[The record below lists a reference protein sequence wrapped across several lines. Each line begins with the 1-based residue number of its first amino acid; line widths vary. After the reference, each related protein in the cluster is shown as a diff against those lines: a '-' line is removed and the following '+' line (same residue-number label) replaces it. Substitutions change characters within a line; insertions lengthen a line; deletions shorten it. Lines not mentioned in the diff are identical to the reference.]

1 MCPHALTTLAIV
13 AKHKKHR
20 KPKTRSG
27 RSSGRGPTP
36 PRGGADDLLSLVRKA
51 LRDGPAALLDF
62 ASYLLAGTQRPT
74 DPFARNA
81 TPPGPTT
88 ADMVESFVG
97 VERMETSALLSVW
110 RVLVTDELLRA
121 RINRELARR
130 STTLPEWMLALPDV
144 RVRACTESTHVL
156 GDGDNINLGIQ
167 LATGE
172 ELTAVLYI
180 DHNLGTAVKDAFV
193 VPESIE
199 RTDALFAEH
208 ADDPDLVVRPLDL
221 ADAKQRLLDALET
234 GRHFYPPLESETW
247 PGCEPLM
254 RWWIALLPDGGQK
267 IQHREWDQSELDA
280 ERDRFLASPHSVELQ
295 ADPDHA
301 ELAETL
307 FWFGSSYSGTDPLRW
322 SVVRVEVLLLDWLPR
337 KVVADADYLAKAPRV
352 LRALVRYSHA
362 ERGIRSDLTNEVLA
376 SIDEEEPEYQRTIRS
391 ARPQGP
397 AALLDRMG
405 LLDDEDDQ
413 NDDELEGLS
422 FEDHLRHF
430 AEHRLA
436 DLAEQVGGTDVLN
449 ALPLDPLPTEP
460 FPWGGI
466 AEAARPRTQEV
477 LDVLA
482 AGLADDPELLTAC
495 QRLLARAVSG
505 DPECMLRVTK
515 AAPTAAAVAWS
526 VGHGNRFFDGATTTV
541 KEFLSRFGATGSPSQ
556 RAEVLL
562 SAAGLTRD
570 NHNQVHLPLDLIT
583 SSRRRTIVDEKAR
596 HEQLRDRLAGSAG
609 ESGLNVVRL
618 QVVLRN
624 VTPEVRRVVDVPGDI
639 GLPLLHLV
647 LQEAV
652 GWERAHLHQFVSGS
666 RRWSRPDLD
675 GALDETAATLRD
687 LGPRFVYEYD
697 FGDGWEHEVVLV
709 GPGVAP
715 GLVEGSGACPP
726 EDCGGPWGF
735 EELQQVLADPRHPE
749 HADRLEWLGG
759 PLLDYDHDRH
769 TTRVAQLL
777 A

>member
-1 MCPHALTTLAIV
+1 M

-20 KPKTRSG
+20 KTKTRSG

-36 PRGGADDLLSLVRKA
+36 PRGGADDLLALVRKA
-51 LRDGPAALLDF
+51 LRDGPAALLDL
-62 ASYLLAGTQRPT
+62 ASYLLAGTERPT
-74 DPFARNA
+74 DPFTRNA
-81 TPPGPTT
+81 DASGPST

-97 VERMETSALLSVW
+97 VERMETSALLAVW

-121 RINRELARR
+121 RIDRELARR
-130 STTLPEWMLALPDV
+130 SAALPEWLRALPEV
-144 RVRACTESTHVL
+144 HVRACTESTHVF

-193 VPESIE
+193 VPEPIE
-199 RTDALFAEH
+199 RTDALFVEH

-247 PGCEPLM
+247 PGCQPLM
-254 RWWIALLPDGGQK
+254 RWWVALLPDGGQEVT
-267 IQHREWDQSELDA
+267 HGEWDQVELDA
-280 ERDRFLASPHSVELQ
+280 ERDRFLASPQAAELR

-301 ELAETL
+301 DLADAL

-337 KVVADADYLAKAPRV
+337 KVVADAEYLAKAPRV

-362 ERGIRSDLTNEVLA
+362 ERGIRSELTDEVLA
-376 SIDEEEPEYQRTIRS
+376 SIDEAESEYQRIIRS
-391 ARPQGP
+391 PRPQGP

-405 LLDDEDDQ
+405 LLDDEDGYDEDER
-413 NDDELEGLS
+413 NDDELVGMS

-430 AEHRLA
+430 AERRLA
-436 DLAEQVGGTDVLN
+436 DLAEQVGGTDVLE
-449 ALPLDPLPTEP
+449 ALPLDPLPVEP
-460 FPWGGI
+460 FSWGGI

-495 QRLLARAVSG
+495 QRLLARAVST

-515 AAPTAAAVAWS
+515 ATPTAAAVAWS
-526 VGHGNRFFDGATTTV
+526 VGHGNRLFDGATTTV

-562 SAAGLTRD
+562 SAAGLMRD

-583 SSRRRTIVDEKAR
+583 SSRRHTIVDEKAR
-596 HEQLRDRLAGSAG
+596 HEQLRDSLAGSDG
-609 ESGLNVVRL
+609 ESGLTVVRL

-624 VTPEVRRVVDVPGDI
+624 VTPEVRRIMDVPGDI

-675 GALDETAATLRD
+675 GVLDETAATLRD

-697 FGDGWEHEVVLV
+697 FGDGWEHDVVLV

-749 HADRLEWLGG
+749 HADRLEWLGE
-759 PLLDYDHDRH
+759 PLLDYNHDRH
-769 TTRVAQLL
+769 ATRVAQLL

>member
-1 MCPHALTTLAIV
+1 M
-13 AKHKKHR
+13 
-20 KPKTRSG
+20 
-27 RSSGRGPTP
+27 
-36 PRGGADDLLSLVRKA
+36 SLVRKA
-51 LRDGPAALLDF
+51 LSDGPVALLDL
-62 ASYLLAGTQRPT
+62 ASYLLAGTERPT
-74 DPFARNA
+74 DPFARNP
-81 TPPGPTT
+81 TPSGPST
-88 ADMVESFVG
+88 ADMVASFVG
-97 VERMETSALLSVW
+97 LERMETSALLAVW
-110 RVLVTDELLRA
+110 RVLVTEELLRA
-121 RINRELARR
+121 RIDRELARR
-130 STTLPEWMLALPDV
+130 STTLPEWLLALPDL

-180 DHNLGTAVKDAFV
+180 DHNLGTALKDAFV

-208 ADDPDLVVRPLDL
+208 ADDPDMVVRPLDL
-221 ADAKQRLLDALET
+221 TDAKQRLLDALET

-247 PGCEPLM
+247 PGCQPLM
-254 RWWIALLPDGGQK
+254 RWWIALLPDGGQEVE
-267 IQHREWDQSELDA
+267 HREWAQAELDA
-280 ERDRFLASPHSVELQ
+280 ERDRFLASPQAAELR

-301 ELAETL
+301 DLADAL

-337 KVVADADYLAKAPRV
+337 KVVADGDYLAKAPRV

-376 SIDEEEPEYQRTIRS
+376 SIDEGEPEYQRAIRS
-391 ARPQGP
+391 PRPQGP
-397 AALLDRMG
+397 AALLDRLG
-405 LLDDEDDQ
+405 LLDDEDGIDED
-413 NDDELEGLS
+413 DDELVGMS

-430 AEHRLA
+430 GERRLA
-436 DLAEQVGGTDVLN
+436 DLAAQVGGTDVLD
-449 ALPLDPLPTEP
+449 ALQLDPLPVEQ
-460 FPWGGI
+460 FSWDGI
-466 AEAARPRTQEV
+466 VEAARPRTQEV
-477 LDVLA
+477 LDILA

-505 DPECMLRVTK
+505 DPGCVQRVTK

-526 VGHGNRFFDGATTTV
+526 VGHGNRLFDGATTTV
-541 KEFLSRFGATGSPSQ
+541 KDFLPRFGAKGSASQ

-562 SAAGLTRD
+562 SAAGLARGS
-570 NHNQVHLPLDLIT
+570 HGEVHLPLDMIT
-583 SSRRRTIVDEKAR
+583 SSRRRTILDEKAR
-596 HEQLRDRLAGSAG
+596 HEQLRDNLAGRDG
-609 ESGLNVVRL
+609 DGGLAVVRL
-618 QVVLRN
+618 KVVLRN
-624 VTPEVRRVVDVPGDI
+624 VAPEVCRVLDVPGDI

-652 GWERAHLHQFVSGS
+652 GWEHAHLHQFVTGS

-675 GALDETAATLRD
+675 GVLDETTATLRD

-697 FGDGWEHEVVLV
+697 FGDGWEHDVVLV
-709 GPGVAP
+709 GPGGAP
-715 GLVEGSGACPP
+715 GLVEGKGACPP
-726 EDCGGPWGF
+726 EDCGGPWGYQ
-735 EELQQVLADPRHPE
+735 ELQQVLAHPRNPE

-759 PLLDYDHDRH
+759 PLVDYDHDRH
-769 TTRVAQLL
+769 AARVAQLL